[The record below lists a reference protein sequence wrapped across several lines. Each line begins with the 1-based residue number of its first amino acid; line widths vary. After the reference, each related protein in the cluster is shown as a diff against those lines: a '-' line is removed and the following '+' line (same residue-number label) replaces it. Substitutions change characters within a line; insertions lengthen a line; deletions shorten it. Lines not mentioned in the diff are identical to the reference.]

1 MIPAS
6 PWEGWPT
13 TIEAVVAD
21 ATAVVQATLVR
32 GKSYL
37 DPTGNFIGTDYG
49 ILSPIIIAGALRVP
63 PASMPGPTPPLTL
76 TVFGG
81 EVAVE
86 GVTFRATDGH
96 FEPIT
101 DGGQYLIFL
110 RPGRPPQP
118 GRYEI
123 YYGAIFEVSGGVA
136 RPLLRSAND
145 VFRGTADA
153 RLSDLVARIRKAV
166 RPQ

>member
-6 PWEGWPT
+6 PGGRWPT

-32 GKSYL
+32 GRTYL
-37 DPTGNFIGTDYG
+37 DSTGNFIGTDYG
-49 ILSPIIIAGALRVP
+49 ILSPIIIAGALGLP

-81 EVAVE
+81 EVAIE

-110 RPGRPPQP
+110 RPGRPPGP

-123 YYGAIFEVSGGVA
+123 YYGAIFEVSQGAA
-136 RPLLRSAND
+136 RPLLRNADD

-153 RLSDLVARIRKAV
+153 RLTDLIARIRKAARV
-166 RPQ
+166 P